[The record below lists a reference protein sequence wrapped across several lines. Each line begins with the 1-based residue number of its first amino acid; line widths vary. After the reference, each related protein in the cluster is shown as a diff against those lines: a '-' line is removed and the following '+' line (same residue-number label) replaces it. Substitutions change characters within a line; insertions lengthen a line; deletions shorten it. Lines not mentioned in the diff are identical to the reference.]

1 MASNFSNSKTPFCR
15 LAHILIS
22 VGQTT
27 TCGLFNLHF
36 LAYSTSSNPSKKYL
50 RNHPAFHIWNQKIS
64 KPVKLRPIHRNR
76 GAQCGIAR
84 LQRLFLLD
92 LSPYNDNENCQRSIF
107 GSLLM
112 ECREIYLILIEYI
125 YIFTYIHKYTYIYIY
140 IYIPIYTYI
149 YI

>member
-1 MASNFSNSKTPFCR
+1 
-15 LAHILIS
+15 
-22 VGQTT
+22 
-27 TCGLFNLHF
+27 LFNLHF

-92 LSPYNDNENCQRSIF
+92 LSPYNDNENCQRSILDHCLWNAEKSTWF
-107 GSLLM
+107 WLNIY
-112 ECREIYLILIEYI
+112 IYLH
-125 YIFTYIHKYTYIYIY
+125 TYINIHTYIY

-149 YI
+149 YNIYINYIESVYEYTERDTRIHI